1 MTSPREP
8 PSQSPKSTESSV
20 PPAGKRPVRFDFPPE
35 ATMEEIMK
43 ALRALRE
50 KHLTSLKK

>member
-1 MTSPREP
+1 
-8 PSQSPKSTESSV
+8 
-20 PPAGKRPVRFDFPPE
+20 VRFDFPPE